1 MSTVWKDIDGY
12 IGRYQV
18 SSAGEVR
25 NTKTLRILQ
34 QSVTDRYMKVNL
46 SSHGISTTYRVHRLV
61 ALAFIPNPKAHTE
74 VDHINED
81 KTHNAVSNLR
91 WCSSLMN
98 KQFYAFGR
106 KGTPVLRRKTGV
118 KPVGVHILV
127 NGVQF
132 PSLHQAARHI
142 ATAEGK
148 NEDTV
153 RRELRR
159 FAKGLRPSWHLYGKY
174 HISS

>member
-1 MSTVWKDIDGY
+1 MSSEWKDIDGY

-25 NTKTLRILQ
+25 NTKTLKILR

-46 SSHGISTTYRVHRLV
+46 CCHGVSTTYRVHRLV
-61 ALAFIPNPKAHTE
+61 ALAFIPNPRSHAE
-74 VDHINED
+74 VDHIDED
-81 KTHNAVSNLR
+81 KTHNTVTNLR

-106 KGTPVLRRKTGV
+106 KGTPVSRRRTGA
-118 KPVGVHILV
+118 KPIGIRITV

-132 PSLHQAARHI
+132 LSLHQAARYI
-142 ATAEGK
+142 ATTEGK

-159 FAKGLRPSWHLYGKY
+159 YAKGLRPSWHLYGKY